1 MHEQSRM
8 NNYFNTLRTRLTSRV
23 YDRFKSKLFL
33 AFQPTVTTTEKE
45 ITGADHDMRRPRPRR
60 KDIGFH
66 HINPAFNA
74 APRIGGYANTGGIR
88 HRSF

>member
-1 MHEQSRM
+1 MRA
-8 NNYFNTLRTRLTSRV
+8 
-23 YDRFKSKLFL
+23 RFLSTIFL

-45 ITGADHDMRRPRPRR
+45 TTEAERNMRRPRPRR